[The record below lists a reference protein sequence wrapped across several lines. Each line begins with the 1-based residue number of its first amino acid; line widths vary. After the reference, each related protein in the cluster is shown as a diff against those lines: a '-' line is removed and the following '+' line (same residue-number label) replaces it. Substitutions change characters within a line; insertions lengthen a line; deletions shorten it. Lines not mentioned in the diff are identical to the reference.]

1 MRGPVNGNR
10 PTAAFVVNRNRVRH
24 FARLRHRSAAAAAAS
39 GWETELLETRS
50 ADAGD
55 GATREAVAGGAQL
68 VFAVGG
74 DGTVRACAEA
84 LAGSQVPLAIVPR
97 GTANL
102 VATALG
108 IPSSLGAALAVGFG
122 QHQRRID
129 LAVADSVTF
138 AAMAGIGLDA
148 AVVGATAAGLKG
160 AAGWVGYA
168 ATGVRRLAG
177 TRTNF
182 EIRLDGGEPLHR
194 QARCVVVGN
203 AGLLPGGFVLLPDAR
218 PDDGLLD
225 VGILAPAGPFGWP
238 RVAWR
243 VLTRSHHDD
252 GVLERHKARSVEIA
266 SAERLPRQADGELI
280 GTADSLTVA
289 LAPGG
294 LLVRVPEGRRRRLA
308 TRIGSKP

>member
-1 MRGPVNGNR
+1 M
-10 PTAAFVVNRNRVRH
+10 PTVAFVVNRSRIRH
-24 FARLRHRSAAAAAAS
+24 FPQLNRRSAAAAAAR
-39 GWETELLETRS
+39 GWEIELLETRS

-55 GATREAVAGGAQL
+55 GATRQAVTAGAQL

-74 DGTVRACAEA
+74 DGTVRACAQA
-84 LAGSQVPLAIVPR
+84 LADTQVPLAIVPR

-108 IPSSLGAALAVGFG
+108 VPSSLGAALAVGFG
-122 QHQRRID
+122 RHERRID
-129 LAVADSVTF
+129 LAVADSITF

-160 AAGWVGYA
+160 AAGWLGYA
-168 ATGVRRLAG
+168 ATGVGRLAG
-177 TRTNF
+177 ARTRF
-182 EIRLDGGEPLHR
+182 EVRLDGGEPISR
-194 QARCVVVGN
+194 YARCVVVGN
-203 AGLLPGGFVLLPDAR
+203 VGLLPGGFVLLPEAR

-243 VLTRSHHDD
+243 VLTHSHHNDA
-252 GVLERHKARSVEIA
+252 VLERYQARRVEIA
-266 SAERLPRQADGELI
+266 AEAPLPRQADGELI
-280 GTADSLTVA
+280 GAAASLTVA

-294 LLVRVPEGRRRRLA
+294 LLVRVPAARRRRPPV
-308 TRIGSKP
+308 TEIGSR